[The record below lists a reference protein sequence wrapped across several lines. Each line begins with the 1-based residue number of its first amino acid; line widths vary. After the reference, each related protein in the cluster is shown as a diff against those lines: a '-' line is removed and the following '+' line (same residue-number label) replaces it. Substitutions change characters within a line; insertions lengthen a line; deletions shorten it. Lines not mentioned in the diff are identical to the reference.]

1 VAGISAPTD
10 LLAQDTSYTSDTSG
24 DTLTSDRSANG
35 AKIWIENGQVK
46 YDVSTLSGS
55 FNTAVHHLGVGEH
68 IDDSF
73 TYAIRLANGTLSWN
87 TVQVQWN
94 GTNDAVQ
101 IGSTGTT
108 GAISE
113 QASATGSST
122 PDTTTGTVG
131 FSDNDTS
138 DTHTVTVVGSPTVT
152 CSGGGVSAD
161 TMTALANA
169 LSIASTTDS
178 TGTNQGSFA
187 WNFNAADKTFDFLAQ
202 GETLTVTYNVQVDD
216 HHGGAATTPVT
227 ITITGV
233 NDPATITGVASGSV
247 TDGGTLT
254 ASGALTVSD
263 PDYGQSQ
270 AIAAN
275 GPTADGSYTVDA
287 NGNWS
292 YTATEA
298 AIQHLG
304 AGVTA
309 TDSFTVTSL
318 DGTAS
323 KTVNITIT
331 GINDPATISGDTTG
345 GVTDG
350 GTLMASGK
358 LTVSDP
364 DDGQSQ
370 AIAAN
375 GPTADGSYTV
385 DANGNWSY
393 TATEAAIQHLGAGVT
408 ATDSF
413 TVTSLDG
420 TASKTVNITI
430 TGINDPATISGDTT
444 GGVTDGGTLMASG
457 KLTVSDPDDGQSQA
471 IAANGPTADG
481 SYTVDANGN
490 WSYTATEA
498 AIQHL
503 GAGVTA
509 TDSFTVTSL
518 DGTASQPVTITIHG
532 VNDAA
537 TISGV
542 SAGNV
547 TDGGQLTASG
557 TLTVIDPDDGESHA
571 QVVTNGSA
579 TDGSYTVDASGN
591 WSYTANEA
599 AIQHLGAGVTTTDS
613 FTVTSLDGT
622 ATTPVTITIIGSNDP
637 ATISGTTSGTVVEAA
652 AGNPGT
658 PTVSSTL
665 AVIDPDTGQNSFQA
679 VATTSTAS
687 GYGSYAMTTGGT
699 WTYTLDNANPTVDAL
714 NNGQPLSDS
723 FTVNSQDGTPQTIN
737 ITINGTTDDLGGPT
751 GIALNLNPQAGDSLA
766 NLGTFV
772 ATGDPD
778 PGDTFTYSVGA
789 GSSSGFVVTGG
800 VLDVT
805 GVAAGNSTLN
815 LVATDSANN
824 SLTPQTYNVWIGTSH
839 TDSKTFAIGS
849 SNNIGTAQGGGDT
862 VYGSNGT
869 DYILGGSGNDTIQGN
884 GGADFLV
891 GGNGSDIF
899 LYAAQ
904 SDSTLTTPDTILDFT
919 THSSTADEIDFKNAL
934 GLTTIS
940 TADFGAATTLAAHTV
955 GWHSDGTNTAV
966 YANLGG
972 SSESITGGADMM
984 KIVLSGVTDLGGG
997 NIHIHA

>member
-1 VAGISAPTD
+1 MAGISAPTD

-254 ASGALTVSD
+254 
-263 PDYGQSQ
+263 
-270 AIAAN
+270 
-275 GPTADGSYTVDA
+275 
-287 NGNWS
+287 
-292 YTATEA
+292 
-298 AIQHLG
+298 
-304 AGVTA
+304 
-309 TDSFTVTSL
+309 
-318 DGTAS
+318 
-323 KTVNITIT
+323 
-331 GINDPATISGDTTG
+331 
-345 GVTDG
+345 
-350 GTLMASGK
+350 
-358 LTVSDP
+358 
-364 DDGQSQ
+364 
-370 AIAAN
+370 
-375 GPTADGSYTV
+375 
-385 DANGNWSY
+385 
-393 TATEAAIQHLGAGVT
+393 
-408 ATDSF
+408 
-413 TVTSLDG
+413 
-420 TASKTVNITI
+420 
-430 TGINDPATISGDTT
+430 
-444 GGVTDGGTLMASG
+444 ASG